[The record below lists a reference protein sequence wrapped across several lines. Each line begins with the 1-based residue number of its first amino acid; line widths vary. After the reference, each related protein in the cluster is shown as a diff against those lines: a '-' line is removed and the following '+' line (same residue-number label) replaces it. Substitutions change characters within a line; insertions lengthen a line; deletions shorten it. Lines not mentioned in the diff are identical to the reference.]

1 VRNLISHRLLSVV
14 IALGILSAAS
24 SARACAACFGKS
36 DDAMAKGMNM
46 GIFTL
51 LVFVFVV
58 LSGVATFAVFLA
70 RRSAQFQ
77 ASSTGAH
84 APSELASSVAQP
96 SK

>member
-1 VRNLISHRLLSVV
+1 MRNLISHRLLSVV

-77 ASSTGAH
+77 ADSTGVH
-84 APSELASSVAQP
+84 PPSELASSIAQP

>member
-1 VRNLISHRLLSVV
+1 MRNILSHRLLSFVV
-14 IALGILSAAS
+14 SLGILSTAQT
-24 SARACAACFGKS
+24 ARACAACFGNN
-36 DDAMAKGMNM
+36 DGPMARGMNM

-70 RRSAQFQ
+70 RRSAKFQ
-77 ASSTGAH
+77 AASVADHPST
-84 APSELASSVAQP
+84 ELAPPIAQP